1 MNSFCTSWYL
11 DLHVGG
17 LTLAASLFF
26 IAFSCSVIEW
36 ARYFSAL
43 LFTLTTGSGK
53 NKVCF
58 LSLVCFWWPAGERR
72 PELKERKTRR
82 WGLLLLCCWLTE
94 EICVRNTICSGST
107 VLHTVLC
114 GWLRGE
120 GFTYTNLEG
129 LFFLLVLPF
138 LSHYWFVILLM
149 HHTTQMR

>member
-58 LSLVCFWWPAGERR
+58 LSMFLVASWRETTRVKGEENKKVRAAVAVLLADWGNMCTQHNLFRQHRSSHCFVWLIAGGGLYLHK
-72 PELKERKTRR
+72 P
-82 WGLLLLCCWLTE
+82 WGT
-94 EICVRNTICSGST
+94 
-107 VLHTVLC
+107 
-114 GWLRGE
+114 
-120 GFTYTNLEG
+120 F
-129 LFFLLVLPF
+129 FFLLVLPF